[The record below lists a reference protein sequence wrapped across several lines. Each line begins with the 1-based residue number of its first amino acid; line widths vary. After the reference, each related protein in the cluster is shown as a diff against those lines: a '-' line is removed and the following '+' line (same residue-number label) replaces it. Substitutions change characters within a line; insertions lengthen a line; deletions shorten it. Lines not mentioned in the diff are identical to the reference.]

1 MKYLDPIGHLEWT
14 LGIGLVLCAIF
25 QIPLNAI
32 SFLLL
37 GIGSD
42 FPDLFDWAL
51 YRGKNFQT
59 GHREISHT
67 VFFIGL
73 LFLISYFFPVIGFL
87 AFASL
92 LHILEDIIAGRDPIY
107 LFSPFTH
114 KGAIQLLNLD
124 QTTAIGGRVRNIIK
138 GSYIGSENIGDEL
151 SWLWLLTIVGSWIL
165 VTGIFVY
172 FGLAV

>member
-1 MKYLDPIGHLEWT
+1 MDPIGHLEWT
-14 LGIGLVLCAIF
+14 LGIGLALCALL
-25 QIPLNAI
+25 QIPLDAL

-67 VFFIGL
+67 LFFIGTL
-73 LFLISYFFPVIGFL
+73 LVISYFVPVIGFL
-87 AFASL
+87 TFGSFM
-92 LHILEDIIAGRDPIY
+92 HILEDILAGRDPIH
-107 LFSPFTH
+107 LFSPVTH
-114 KGAIQLLNLD
+114 KGSIRLLSLE
-124 QTTAIGGRVRNIIK
+124 QTTSIGGRVRNIIK

-151 SWLWLLTIVGSWIL
+151 SWLWLLTIVGSWIFIM
-165 VTGIFVY
+165 GIFIY
-172 FGLAV
+172 FGLSV